1 MTSKALS
8 QISGTFR
15 THSAGETVRLGI
27 ILGQM
32 LTPGDAVAL
41 IGDLG
46 AGKTTLAKGIA
57 RGAGVEDEGEV
68 TSPTFVLVNEYRG
81 RFPVYHAD
89 LYRLQEKAEVEDLGW
104 EEFVFGEGI
113 SLMEWAEKIPG
124 ILPEDRIEVRIT
136 WLGEEDREFI
146 FTGKGRKAE
155 PIVLLLQSK
164 WNKED

>member
-1 MTSKALS
+1 MTSKDS
-8 QISGTFR
+8 PQESGTFR
-15 THSAGETVRLGI
+15 TYSAEETVRLGI

-57 RGAGVEDEGEV
+57 CGAGVEDQGEV
-68 TSPTFVLVNEYRG
+68 TSPTFVLVNEYQG

-124 ILPEDRIEVRIT
+124 ILPEDRIEVRII

-146 FTGKGRKAE
+146 FAGRGRKAE
-155 PIVLLLQSK
+155 DIVLLLKSK
-164 WNKED
+164 WKKEE